1 MATDPGMRARMTSW
15 CSICNAMIA
24 VGDPMWPRFDQAGW
38 ICMRCANSQQPTPT
52 ERLLAWLTCESLG
65 LPRQVWANHS
75 SITLEELR
83 LWEFEEPALP
93 ATAAANLEKWR
104 STFND
109 LALELADRVAGI
121 TTEPPVIA
129 IFATDRSYWAHGGTP
144 PTPASM
150 PRAAVATVLQDQP
163 TLRVAWG

>member
-1 MATDPGMRARMTSW
+1 MTSW
-15 CSICNAMIA
+15 CSSCDAMIA
-24 VGDPMWPRFDQAGW
+24 VGDPMWPRFEQADW
-38 ICMRCANSQQPTPT
+38 TCTRCANSQQPTPT
-52 ERLLAWLTCESLG
+52 ERLLARLLCESIG
-65 LPRQVWANHS
+65 LPRQVWANHL
-75 SITLEELR
+75 SITLDELR
-83 LWEFEEPALP
+83 LWEFEEPTLP

-109 LALELADRVAGI
+109 LALELEDRVAGI

-144 PTPASM
+144 RTPASM
-150 PRAAVATVLQDQP
+150 HRAAVATVLQDQP